1 MSLLLDFTTELNSF
15 DTSYY
20 SCALIKIWNSNP
32 TKFAF
37 DARGPCKS
45 YKNKRTIIFKC
56 WHLVFLVVEGRVE
69 GLQLTRDWPG
79 FARDFIGRAGRS
91 QTCAAQPP
99 GAPTQNRPMV
109 RRTRLGQIYSTHLYH
124 ATDPLIL
131 KQFTYSY
138 GSISPGRGKWSKC
151 GFFFLEL
158 CCDQTV
164 WLFSTVLK
172 RFCLWHSKN
181 VSFWS

>member
-1 MSLLLDFTTELNSF
+1 MSLLLDFTIELNSF

-20 SCALIKIWNSNP
+20 SCAFIKIP
-32 TKFAF
+32 TQQSLRLMPEVRVKVI
-37 DARGPCKS
+37 K
-45 YKNKRTIIFKC
+45 TIIFTC

-131 KQFTYSY
+131 KQFTYSH
-138 GSISPGRGKWSKC
+138 GSISPGREKWSKC
-151 GFFFLEL
+151 VLFFYFFRALLWPNGLIFFNCSEKFLPDGF
-158 CCDQTV
+158 
-164 WLFSTVLK
+164 
-172 RFCLWHSKN
+172 
-181 VSFWS
+181 